1 MKKELYDKLVNAI
14 MAQPKL
20 YSTHKITYKEGLEV
34 HTFGNPKNTELE
46 EAKKLFKEK
55 GYKSVD
61 VHNQAQELAYRGKL
75 CNSYLT
81 ILYGAE
87 KDKISISLFDIGYGH
102 AYYKKRYYP
111 IKKNTPIFAWTKH
124 MYSLIPLRRSKKSVV
139 RIQTCNVGLY
149 GSFPEIGD
157 IITKTLYNINYNP
170 NIMVSYR
177 HIINTKNDW
186 EALENYVGRSV
197 PKSLSKF
204 DFNSIIMLCKT
215 LKDINDLDKFGRY
228 CEIYN
233 EPKSLDNWFGGGSI
247 MISSSI
253 QDMLSLMVFGKY
265 DESSL
270 ISNYISYS
278 ITLKKK
284 LISLSPA
291 PVDVWDQELT
301 NMEEIVRV
309 KSFKQ

>member
-1 MKKELYDKLVNAI
+1 MYNKLVNAI

-102 AYYKKRYYP
+102 AFYKQRYYP

-124 MYSLIPLRRSKKSVV
+124 MYSLLPLRKSKKSVV
-139 RIQTCNVGLY
+139 RIQTGNVQLY

-157 IITKTLYNINYNP
+157 VITKTLYNINYNP
-170 NIMVSYR
+170 NVMVSYR
-177 HIINTKNDW
+177 HILNTKNDW

-197 PKSLSKF
+197 PESLKRF

-215 LKDINDLDKFGRY
+215 LKDINDLDKFGNY

-233 EPKSLDNWFGGGSI
+233 EPRPLNNLFDEGST
-247 MISSSI
+247 MISSSL

-265 DESSL
+265 DESYL
-270 ISNYISYS
+270 ISNHMSYS

-284 LISLSPA
+284 LITLA
-291 PVDVWDQELT
+291 PSSVDVWNQEMT
-301 NMEEIVRV
+301 NMEEILRI